1 MSVEEVER
9 WMAPSLAYDPEEERN
24 KREAA

>member
-9 WMAPSLAYDPEEERN
+9 WLGPNLNYDPVEEGVSVV
-24 KREAA
+24 